1 MNLLLTLICLLSLL
15 HGDVSSQKS
24 TLKDSKICGTLIE
37 IEGSIKNIGKQ
48 NERDAIHYNHDLTL
62 HLETSRHQELNVD
75 DYISFLNLTSSSQ
88 LFPWI
93 LIIID
98 EASLSVLKDVL
109 LKPDFFMTSS
119 RIKDPFL
126 LEIKKIESWFIDLDH
141 PGDKN
146 CERLFQ
152 MIGNT
157 LPIAKSS
164 SLFQHVI
171 STTTRGER
179 LTLVSSKDI
188 KESIWDALYQLYMI
202 HSESKDTR
210 YDVQKYRLLY
220 LNSHR
225 IPREWMG
232 KFATMALPTLLSW
245 QPKMV
250 QTQPAS

>member
-1 MNLLLTLICLLSLL
+1 
-15 HGDVSSQKS
+15 
-24 TLKDSKICGTLIE
+24 
-37 IEGSIKNIGKQ
+37 
-48 NERDAIHYNHDLTL
+48 
-62 HLETSRHQELNVD
+62 
-75 DYISFLNLTSSSQ
+75 
-88 LFPWI
+88 
-93 LIIID
+93 
-98 EASLSVLKDVL
+98 
-109 LKPDFFMTSS
+109 
-119 RIKDPFL
+119 
-126 LEIKKIESWFIDLDH
+126 
-141 PGDKN
+141 
-146 CERLFQ
+146 

-232 KFATMALPTLLSW
+232 KFATMALPTVTILAAKNGTNSTSIVAISTFQQVYWISVAALIILIVSIW
-245 QPKMV
+245 PLCTMDPSQDSSLYRISERKV
-250 QTQPAS
+250 ISSAS

>member
-119 RIKDPFL
+119 RIL
-126 LEIKKIESWFIDLDH
+126 TILETKI
-141 PGDKN
+141 
-146 CERLFQ
+146 
-152 MIGNT
+152 
-157 LPIAKSS
+157 
-164 SLFQHVI
+164 
-171 STTTRGER
+171 
-179 LTLVSSKDI
+179 VSVFF
-188 KESIWDALYQLYMI
+188 
-202 HSESKDTR
+202 R
-210 YDVQKYRLLY
+210 
-220 LNSHR
+220 
-225 IPREWMG
+225 
-232 KFATMALPTLLSW
+232 
-245 QPKMV
+245 
-250 QTQPAS
+250 